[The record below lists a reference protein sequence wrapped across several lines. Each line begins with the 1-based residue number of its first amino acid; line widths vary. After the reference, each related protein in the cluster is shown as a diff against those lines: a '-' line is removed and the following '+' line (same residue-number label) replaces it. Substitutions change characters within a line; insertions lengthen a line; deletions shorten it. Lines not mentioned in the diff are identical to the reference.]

1 MSQDSQLKKVLSD
14 NRKHLE
20 FVPRPLFTPA
30 VWSKFRTNISIS
42 QSIKHHKGVVLLINT
57 LQFKPTPAHVQFK
70 PQTVN

>member
-14 NRKHLE
+14 YRKHLE

-42 QSIKHHKGVVLLINT
+42 QNQTSQRSRAFNIYSPIQTHSST
-57 LQFKPTPAHVQFK
+57 RTVQ
-70 PQTVN
+70 TSNS

>member
-30 VWSKFRTNISIS
+30 VWFKFRTNISIS
-42 QSIKHHKGVVLLINT
+42 RNQTSQRSRAFNKYSPIQTHSST
-57 LQFKPTPAHVQFK
+57 CTVQ
-70 PQTVN
+70 TSNS

>member
-20 FVPRPLFTPA
+20 FVPRPCLPPRFGLNLEP
-30 VWSKFRTNISIS
+30 IY
-42 QSIKHHKGVVLLINT
+42 QSVEIKHHKGVMLLINT
-57 LQFKPTPAHVQFK
+57 GQFKPTPPHVQFK